1 MQFANEQSGC
11 VTWLSEFVAIRLRH
25 FVEFY
30 LSFLSFI
37 VSNKK
42 MLKYGVK
49 GFGTTETTLRVENK

>member
-11 VTWLSEFVAIRLRH
+11 VTWLSEFVAIRLQN

-49 GFGTTETTLRVENK
+49 GFGILL